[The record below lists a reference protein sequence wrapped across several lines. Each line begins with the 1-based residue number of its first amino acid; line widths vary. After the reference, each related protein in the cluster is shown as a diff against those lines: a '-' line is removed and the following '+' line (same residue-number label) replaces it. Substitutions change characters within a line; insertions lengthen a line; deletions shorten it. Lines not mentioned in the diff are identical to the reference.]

1 MLVNILIL
9 LFSLLILVQVIHYY
23 TSSNFSYIE
32 GLTNGTATATT
43 TNSNYIP
50 YDPSDTTSPNSANN
64 AALTLAQ
71 HNAQNITY
79 LNNQLSELST
89 LQSEVTDI
97 SKNVVSLNQ
106 QVQGLVQQQAGYAQG
121 ISNNQSKSSAAAS
134 AAQQENAI
142 NAQNS

>member
-1 MLVNILIL
+1 MLVNVLII
-9 LFSLLILVQVIHYY
+9 LFSLLILVQAIHYY
-23 TSSNFSYIE
+23 SPKFSYIE
-32 GLTNGTATATT
+32 GLTNGP
-43 TNSNYIP
+43 NSSYIP
-50 YDPSDTTSPNSANN
+50 YDPSDATSPNSANN

-79 LNNQLSELST
+79 LNNQLSELTS

-97 SKNVVSLNQ
+97 SKNVVVLNQ

-121 ISNNQSKSSAAAS
+121 IGNAQNNESKTSSINS
-134 AAQQENAI
+134 AVQQVNAI